1 MFGSHICTPHACLVP
16 PEEGIKF
23 PKMGYRR
30 FWLALWVLKRVEPE
44 ALGRAANV
52 SNRCPICLSTYVFKS
67 IRVFLLI
74 SAEWKMWYRFTCRKN
89 THTCKKK
96 LFKLLY
102 CHLAKV
108 VLFLYPKQMMILMC
122 CVYIYRMCMQSS
134 WYWVSS
140 FINSH
145 LLRLDFSV
153 NLCEAHRLEI
163 AGKWAKE
170 ILCFHPPG
178 LVIYKLITKPAV
190 YMGAGI
196 ATLGH

>member
-1 MFGSHICTPHACLVP
+1 MTQSSTPSTHLAALNPLLTPVP
-16 PEEGIKF
+16 GDPTPSSGLHRHQAHK
-23 PKMGYRR
+23 
-30 FWLALWVLKRVEPE
+30 
-44 ALGRAANV
+44 
-52 SNRCPICLSTYVFKS
+52 
-67 IRVFLLI
+67 
-74 SAEWKMWYRFTCRKN
+74 WYRFTCRKN